1 MSKKQTA
8 SQIKPFNSKE
18 MPLWCKILFLSLPII
33 ISFFQIRI
41 LDNDFYFLYKI
52 GEYIVNRGFPYT
64 DVLSMHSSMKIVVQQ
79 WLSAVIYY
87 YAYNALGQY
96 GVIGI
101 IYICNAGI
109 CILTYRFIS
118 LITKNDF
125 VSLLF
130 TGVINFFMFDPFI
143 VTRPQVFTYLILLGT
158 VCLLETHVQTKKAA
172 YLIGLPVL
180 SLLLI
185 NLHAAMWP
193 MLLVFMLPYILDSIP
208 LKIEKF
214 KKEPNGNCLF
224 LLGSF
229 AVSIVMGLINP
240 YGVENML
247 YLTKSYGHSS
257 FNLILEMKPTSLT
270 ATEGIMFFIAIALT
284 GIVALFIKKRA
295 LTVRFFLLYA
305 GTLALGLMQIKGI
318 PYFFMFGLPA
328 FAYMIKD
335 FELSSITKYTAKIA
349 TKRLK
354 ILTIIFFASAFIY
367 LCVAR
372 LNQTREANMSMLLHR
387 YDLDKCIEELQN
399 SDYPIVF
406 LYTNFNDGQYLEF
419 YGFRPYI
426 DGRAEVFLEQ
436 NNKYYDVFDEYY
448 CLFNGGIYYKDF
460 LDKYGFNYMI
470 LGKDMDSCIYESV
483 IHDSDYEIVYESYDV
498 VLVKRVA
505 WTLDSMGEQ
514 NTAEETPAVETSD
527 DI

>member
-1 MSKKQTA
+1 MSKNQTA

-33 ISFFQIRI
+33 ISFFQLRI

-52 GEYIVNRGFPYT
+52 GEYIVHRGFPYT

-87 YAYNALGQY
+87 FTYNALGQY

-125 VSLLF
+125 VSLIF
-130 TGVINFFMFDPFI
+130 TGLINFFMFDPFI
-143 VTRPQVFTYLILLGT
+143 VTRPQVFTYLILLAT
-158 VCLLETHVQTKKAA
+158 ICLLEKHVQTKKAA
-172 YLIGLPVL
+172 YLIGLPLL

-193 MLLVFMLPYILDSIP
+193 MLLVFMLPYIVDSVP
-208 LKIEKF
+208 LKVENY
-214 KKEPNGNCLF
+214 KKEPNGNCLY

-229 AVSIVMGLINP
+229 AVCIVMGLINP

-247 YLTKSYGHSS
+247 YLTKSYGHKS
-257 FNLILEMKPTSLT
+257 FTLILEMKPTST
-270 ATEGIMFFIAIALT
+270 NAAEGIMFFVAIALT
-284 GIVALFIKKRA
+284 GIIVLFIKKRA
-295 LTVRFFLLYA
+295 MTVRFFLLYV
-305 GTLALGLMQIKGI
+305 GTLVLGLIQIKGI
-318 PYFFMFGLPA
+318 PYFFFFGLPA
-328 FAYMIKD
+328 FAYMLKD
-335 FELSSITKYTAKIA
+335 FELSSITKYTQKIM
-349 TKRLK
+349 TKRIKVLLK
-354 ILTIIFFASAFIY
+354 IFFVSAFAF
-367 LCVAR
+367 LCISR
-372 LNQTREANMSMLLHR
+372 LNHTREVNQSALMHR
-387 YDLDKCIEELQN
+387 HDLDCCIELLQN
-399 SDYPIVF
+399 SNYPIVF

-419 YGFRPYI
+419 NGFRPYI
-426 DGRAEVFLEQ
+426 DGRAEVFLED
-436 NNKYYDVFDEYY
+436 NNKYYDVFEEYY

-470 LGKDMDSCIYESV
+470 LGKDMDSYIYESV
-483 IHDSDYEIVYESYDV
+483 LRDPDYENVYESYDL
-498 VLVKRVA
+498 VLFKRVG

-514 NTAEETPAVETSD
+514 ETAEETPAVETPSD
-527 DI
+527 I